1 MLPKVAFEITNSSD
15 LVREFSGNTLFS
27 SNKNLPP
34 FPPHML
40 FYWNR
45 KHYGFV
51 IESSWLFWNKQKTH
65 SVSSLIWSFFLKD
78 FRHFCSV
85 RKENHRFKQHVQNF
99 GFFLLVID
107 VVLSHFDA
115 ALCPVCLLN
124 ALLGSPSK
132 NTAFAEP
139 WSSVPVWQCIV
150 DLCPS
155 FWCRPYTR
163 KVIAYSVLVTRL
175 A

>member
-1 MLPKVAFEITNSSD
+1 MLPEVASEITNSSD

-51 IESSWLFWNKQKTH
+51 IESSWLFWNKRTNKKKNPTQFLP
-65 SVSSLIWSFFLKD
+65 SFDQFFLKD

-85 RKENHRFKQHVQNF
+85 RKENCRFKQHVQNF
-99 GFFLLVID
+99 GSLLPVID
-107 VVLSHFDA
+107 TVLSHFDA
-115 ALCPVCLLN
+115 APLSCWICLLN
-124 ALLGSPSK
+124 AHLGFPSK
-132 NTAFAEP
+132 NTAFADP
-139 WSSVPVWQCIV
+139 WSVVPVCGNA
-150 DLCPS
+150 L
-155 FWCRPYTR
+155 
-163 KVIAYSVLVTRL
+163 
-175 A
+175 